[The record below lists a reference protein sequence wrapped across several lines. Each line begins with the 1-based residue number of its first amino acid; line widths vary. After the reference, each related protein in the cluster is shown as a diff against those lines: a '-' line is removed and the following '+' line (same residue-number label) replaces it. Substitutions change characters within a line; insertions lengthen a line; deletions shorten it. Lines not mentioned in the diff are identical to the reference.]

1 MYSILDF
8 DDDFEHYECDSK
20 TRKELGQ
27 VWTPYSIIEK
37 MMNYTPASEWQ
48 DESKIDLDPT
58 MGAGNIVIAILYR
71 RIVEYKQ
78 NPITALSNV
87 YGIELDKKTLEYAQ
101 IRIQRFM
108 KKVSDKLGY
117 NFTDDVEWKEISKII
132 CHNFVCSDI
141 FKWNIEEW
149 RKYRPDERNN
159 IEEKK
164 KREKLEQTAK
174 VETDWDDFK

>member
-1 MYSILDF
+1 MSELEIDEYLKQLPFVSKFSKSFHGVLIHNCGNYITEIF
-8 DDDFEHYECDSK
+8 DDTLHTVPHLTVMDC
-20 TRKELGQ
+20 R
-27 VWTPYSIIEK
+27 II
-37 MMNYTPASEWQ
+37 T
-48 DESKIDLDPT
+48 LD
-58 MGAGNIVIAILYR
+58 N
-71 RIVEYKQ
+71 
-78 NPITALSNV
+78 N
-87 YGIELDKKTLEYAQ
+87 YAQ